1 MKIKSLLAIST
12 LAISAI
18 YGGVPASAAVQTDFI
33 SFSAG
38 GFISAYGQ
46 PVPTDPVTGS
56 FTITF
61 DPTLTYTDSTA
72 GITLNSL
79 NIPLGSALSFS
90 YVLTGGGEL
99 VVGGIDDGAGVVQ
112 ISPSTDDF
120 YLHIFTFTTAP
131 TFQQLGYSEI
141 ATGPSSYFYND
152 LTNGGSGSVSV
163 TPVIAV
169 PEATTWAMML
179 LGFAG
184 LGIAGYRKE
193 KSGRVA
199 HTAA

>member
-1 MKIKSLLAIST
+1 MKTRTLLLIST

-18 YGGVPASAAVQTDFI
+18 CGGLPASAAVQTDNI

-38 GFISAYGQ
+38 GFISVYGQ

-56 FTITF
+56 FAITF

-72 GITLNSL
+72 GITLDSL

-90 YVLTGGGEL
+90 YSLTGGGEL
-99 VVGGIDDGAGVVQ
+99 VVGGIADGAGAIQ

-120 YLHIFTFTTAP
+120 YLHIFTFTTTP
-131 TFQQLGYSEI
+131 TFQQLGYSE
-141 ATGPSSYFYND
+141 AALNPSYFYND

-163 TPVIAV
+163 TAV
-169 PEATTWAMML
+169 PEPTTWAMML

-184 LGIAGYRKE
+184 LGFAGYRRTKQAVPE
-193 KSGRVA
+193 F
-199 HTAA
+199 AAA